1 MFIIYNSFSSVPRV
15 TAEIIYRIAQGRNVS
30 MEERLAPCFL
40 RRGSFKNFKCAVC
53 HRLREL
59 GDIDFIEDS
68 LKRQEI
74 RAYYDRKMYPE
85 SLYLLAMLDYISR
98 KNDIP
103 LCEEYDNLRMCRLKN
118 QFILPAYW
126 RCPRL

>member
-85 SLYLLAMLDYISR
+85 SLYLLAIR
-98 KNDIP
+98 
-103 LCEEYDNLRMCRLKN
+103 
-118 QFILPAYW
+118 
-126 RCPRL
+126 